1 MARRPVEML
10 KDQDPHLAAA
20 ARVSR
25 LSRFV
30 LMGVVVS
37 LLLSAPAIYLLMEL
51 ESPLANIAVGS
62 ALVILPMAVG
72 YMAQRCGGR

>member
-25 LSRFV
+25 LSRIV
-30 LMGVVVS
+30 LMGAVVS

-51 ESPLANIAVGS
+51 DSPLANIAVGS

-72 YMAQRCGGR
+72 YMAQRRGGG